1 MITEGAASNVSDSSA
16 VTAINNSGGVGSAAA
31 QTYITALAIQA
42 TTAIANSGTTSADI
56 WWKEVA
62 DVSKSNGAV

>member
-1 MITEGAASNVSDSSA
+1 
-16 VTAINNSGGVGSAAA
+16 VTTINNSGGVGSAAA